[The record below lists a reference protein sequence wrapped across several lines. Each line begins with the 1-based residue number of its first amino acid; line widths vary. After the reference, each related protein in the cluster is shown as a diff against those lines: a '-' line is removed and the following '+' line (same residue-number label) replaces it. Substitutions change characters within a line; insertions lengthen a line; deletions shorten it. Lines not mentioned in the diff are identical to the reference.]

1 MLSASHVAES
11 LRDSVVPQLGC
22 GVSLGEADLR
32 GGVQREVSGGLAIS
46 VADIDRAQG
55 SPARS
60 RVGFEIYLA
69 QVGGRQVSVDLR
81 GD

>member
-32 GGVQREVSGGLAIS
+32 GSLAAVSASERQIY
-46 VADIDRAQG
+46 VAAFSEKCLI
-55 SPARS
+55 
-60 RVGFEIYLA
+60 
-69 QVGGRQVSVDLR
+69 
-81 GD
+81 